1 MHLTTQILL
10 GFIVISFVLSITLD
24 SLTQNFSI
32 TSVVGYLFGLLV
44 YFLVLLDQSC
54 VVEGPC
60 TVWGW
65 VKVLISIFIFILL
78 IVFKILAIVTA
89 SKEKKNEKAKKDAGA

>member
-10 GFIVISFVLSITLD
+10 GFIVVSFVLSITLD
-24 SLTQNFSI
+24 ALTQNFSI
-32 TSVVGYLFGLLV
+32 TSVVGYFLGFVV
-44 YFLVLLDQSC
+44 YFLVLLDQNC
-54 VVEGPC
+54 VTEGPC

-65 VKVLISIFIFILL
+65 VKVLISIFLFILL

-89 SKEKKNEKAKKDAGA
+89 SKEKKNEEAKKESN